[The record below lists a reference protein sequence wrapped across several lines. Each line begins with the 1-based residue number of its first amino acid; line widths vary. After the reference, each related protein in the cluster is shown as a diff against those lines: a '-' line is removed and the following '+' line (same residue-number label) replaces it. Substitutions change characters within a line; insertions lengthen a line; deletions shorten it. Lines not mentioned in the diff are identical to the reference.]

1 MAGAQRL
8 IFDCLS
14 PVASKASG
22 CESPGAVTNRGAVLS
37 QLPPTGS
44 STDSLLKHSIKLSMK
59 EAYLSSW
66 SFGLRG
72 RILLFGT
79 HLEVTL
85 GAIFVLSL
93 GPTPGLPWW
102 FRQKRTCLQCRR
114 PGFDPWVR
122 KIPWRREWL
131 PTPVLLHGEFHGQRS
146 LGGYSPWG
154 HKELDT
160 TEWLFFLIFES
171 DSTLLISPREELALS
186 SGVPLKWL

>member
-1 MAGAQRL
+1 
-8 IFDCLS
+8 
-14 PVASKASG
+14 
-22 CESPGAVTNRGAVLS
+22 
-37 QLPPTGS
+37 
-44 STDSLLKHSIKLSMK
+44 MK

-72 RILLFGT
+72 RLLLFGT

-160 TEWLFFLIFES
+160 TERLFFLIFES

>member
-1 MAGAQRL
+1 
-8 IFDCLS
+8 
-14 PVASKASG
+14 
-22 CESPGAVTNRGAVLS
+22 
-37 QLPPTGS
+37 
-44 STDSLLKHSIKLSMK
+44 MK

-72 RILLFGT
+72 RLLLFGT

-160 TEWLFFLIFES
+160 TE
-171 DSTLLISPREELALS
+171 
-186 SGVPLKWL
+186 